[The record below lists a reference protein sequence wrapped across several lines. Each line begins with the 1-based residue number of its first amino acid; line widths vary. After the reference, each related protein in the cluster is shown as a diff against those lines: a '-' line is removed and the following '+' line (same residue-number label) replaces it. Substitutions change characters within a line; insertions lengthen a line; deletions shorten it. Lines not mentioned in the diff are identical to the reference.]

1 MPISQPCTT
10 RECQEAALA
19 ALRADK
25 DQRQG
30 GDAPLSSGVGGTAG
44 SGSGAPRGQ
53 ATSAKPSPF
62 GATTGNGPAAAI
74 TSAVRAAITSPP
86 GTPASAGGRPATA
99 SLLGRAPGGSGA
111 YSSDGPTSPGGPT
124 SPNRTVRFSD
134 EEEAARDN
142 LHVGLSSRT
151 SSADSL
157 HRSYDAAA
165 ERREP
170 GQLPPSAG
178 GFHVLRTAGGK
189 LEAVSSSA
197 RWEDVVGYSRAVKR
211 GPFVFVS
218 GTSAVDQETG
228 RVMFRRDAYKQTQLA
243 LTIIEKALAQ
253 VGASLEDVTRTRLFV
268 RNLARDGEAISRAH
282 GNVLGTVKPASTMV
296 EVSRLV
302 HDDILVLIEADAVV
316 GDF

>member
-1 MPISQPCTT
+1 MPTSQPCTT

-19 ALRADK
+19 AMRAEK
-25 DQRQG
+25 EQRQG
-30 GDAPLSSGVGGTAG
+30 GGLLPTSAGGGVGAG
-44 SGSGAPRGQ
+44 KA
-53 ATSAKPSPF
+53 
-62 GATTGNGPAAAI
+62 GATAAPIKPGPIGSTGNGPAAAI
-74 TSAVRAAITSPP
+74 TSAVRAAKTSPP
-86 GTPASAGGRPATA
+86 GTPASAAGRTA
-99 SLLGRAPGGSGA
+99 AAGLLGGAAGGSGTS
-111 YSSDGPTSPGGPT
+111 SSDGPTSPGGT
-124 SPNRTVRFSD
+124 ASPNRTVRFSD
-134 EEEAARDN
+134 EDEAARDH

-165 ERREP
+165 ERKEV
-170 GQLPPSAG
+170 PPSAG
-178 GFHVLRTAGGK
+178 GFHVLRTAGGR

-211 GPFVFVS
+211 GPFIFVS
-218 GTSAVDQETG
+218 GTSAVDQATG
-228 RVMFRRDAYKQTQLA
+228 RVMFRRDPFKQTQLA